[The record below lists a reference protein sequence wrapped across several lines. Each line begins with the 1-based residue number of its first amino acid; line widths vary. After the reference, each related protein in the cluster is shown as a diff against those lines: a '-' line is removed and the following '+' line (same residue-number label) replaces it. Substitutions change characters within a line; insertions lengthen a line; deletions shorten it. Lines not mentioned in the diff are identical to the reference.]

1 MSRCEDEEDRPCALL
16 QAAVFRSVS
25 LDHGVPVWLDGFP
38 EETAALAL

>member
-1 MSRCEDEEDRPCALL
+1 MRIAERVLL